1 MWVKRA
7 NKNINVCVSKQ
18 GTVSTV
24 ALVRAAAL
32 VRAYAE
38 RVCRKATTCFSV
50 LTDIYCHYSNQK
62 HTSVALKKNVVPF
75 LPSTFFFRHFSSGLS
90 AQFLIHT
97 SFCSS
102 HNSKESVFT
111 FIFLTAHSWRGTVS
125 SEAALGLLKQDFSS
139 DNCSSSITL
148 CALPLALCLCMYN
161 NEKGILPL
169 QYIT

>member
-1 MWVKRA
+1 MLRESAEKQPHA
-7 NKNINVCVSKQ
+7 LAYSQTYTAIIPIKNTLLWLK
-18 GTVSTV
+18 
-24 ALVRAAAL
+24 
-32 VRAYAE
+32 
-38 RVCRKATTCFSV
+38 
-50 LTDIYCHYSNQK
+50 
-62 HTSVALKKNVVPF
+62 KKNVVPF